1 MSERM
6 EISTLEIDGRPVR
19 AAVARGS
26 SPTPLL
32 IFNGI
37 GANLELVAP
46 FAEAMQAA
54 GVTTIVFD
62 APGVGGSPTP
72 TLPYRFSRLARRAA
86 QLVERLGFAGP
97 IDVLGVS
104 WGGAAAQQFARQYP
118 QRCRR
123 LILAATSAGA
133 VMLPGKLSA
142 LTLLLNPRR
151 YSDPDFMTRVGGKL
165 YGGRL
170 RYDTAQLR
178 EHARHMA
185 RPHGRGYVYQL
196 LATAG
201 WTSVLWLRTLRQ
213 PTLIMMGTDDPI
225 VPLLNGK
232 LLASLIPRARLLT
245 FDDGHLFLLTRAE
258 EIAPI
263 VRDFLAEG
271 L

>member
-6 EISTLEIDGRPVR
+6 EISTVEIDGRPVR

-72 TLPYRFSRLARRAA
+72 TLPYRFSHLARRAA

-178 EHARHMA
+178 EHARHVA
-185 RPHGRGYVYQL
+185 RAHGRGYVYQL

-232 LLASLIPRARLLT
+232 LLANLIPRARLLT

-271 L
+271 S